1 MTFKEFI
8 MSRIQM
14 FFFLVTMI
22 LLAQVILGNAIEPD
36 RVLYY
41 KDFVGTFLMAGLCML
56 PTVVLYSKKEL
67 SFQQMII
74 RHIIQLVLIEGIM
87 LTLAI
92 MGIEPSEQKL
102 LSVVLVMVATA
113 IIYVLAILI
122 MWYHQ
127 YLESKKLT
135 QLLSKIQDSGN

>member
-8 MSRIQM
+8 INRIQV

-22 LLAQVILGNAIEPD
+22 LLAQVVLGNIIEPD

-41 KDFVGTFLMAGLCML
+41 KDFIGTFVMAGLCML
-56 PTVVLYSKKEL
+56 PTVVTYSKKEL
-67 SFQQMII
+67 NLKQMII
-74 RHIIQLVLIEGIM
+74 RHIIQLVLIEDIM

-92 MGIEPSEQKL
+92 IGIAPSPQKP
-102 LSVVLVMVATA
+102 LSVVLIVTATA
-113 IIYVLAILI
+113 IIYALAIFL
-122 MWYHQ
+122 MWYRQ

-135 QLLSKIQDSGN
+135 ELLKNIHN

>member
-8 MSRIQM
+8 INRIQV

-22 LLAQVILGNAIEPD
+22 LLAQVVLGNIIEPD

-41 KDFVGTFLMAGLCML
+41 KDFIGTFVMAGLCML
-56 PTVVLYSKKEL
+56 PTVVTYSKKEL
-67 SFQQMII
+67 NLKQMIV

-87 LTLAI
+87 LTVAI
-92 MGIEPSEQKL
+92 IGIAPSPQKP
-102 LSVVLVMVATA
+102 LSVVLIVTATA
-113 IIYVLAILI
+113 IIYALAIFL
-122 MWYHQ
+122 MWYRQ

-135 QLLSKIQDSGN
+135 ELLKNIHN

>member
-8 MSRIQM
+8 INRIQV

-22 LLAQVILGNAIEPD
+22 LLAQVVLGNIIEPD

-41 KDFVGTFLMAGLCML
+41 KDFIGTFVMAGLCML
-56 PTVVLYSKKEL
+56 PTVVTYSKKEL
-67 SFQQMII
+67 NLKQMIV

-92 MGIEPSEQKL
+92 IGIAPSPQKP
-102 LSVVLVMVATA
+102 LSVVLIVTATA
-113 IIYVLAILI
+113 IIYALAIFL
-122 MWYHQ
+122 MWYRQ

-135 QLLSKIQDSGN
+135 ELLKNIRN

>member
-8 MSRIQM
+8 MPKIQM

-41 KDFVGTFLMAGLCML
+41 KDFMGTFLMAGLCML

-92 MGIEPSEQKL
+92 MGIEPSQQKF
-102 LSVVLVMVATA
+102 LSVILIAVITA
-113 IIYVLAILI
+113 VIYALAILI
-122 MWYHQ
+122 MWYRQHI
-127 YLESKKLT
+127 EAKKLT
-135 QLLSKIQDSGN
+135 KLLINMQDFVN

>member
-8 MSRIQM
+8 INRIQV

-22 LLAQVILGNAIEPD
+22 LLAQVVLGNIIEPD
-36 RVLYY
+36 RTLYY
-41 KDFVGTFLMAGLCML
+41 KDFVGTFVMAGLCML
-56 PTVVLYSKKEL
+56 PTVVTYSKKEL
-67 SFQQMII
+67 NLKQMIV

-92 MGIEPSEQKL
+92 IGIAPSPQKP
-102 LSVVLVMVATA
+102 LSVVLIVTATA
-113 IIYVLAILI
+113 IIYALAIFL
-122 MWYHQ
+122 MWYRQ

-135 QLLSKIQDSGN
+135 EILKNIHN

>member
-8 MSRIQM
+8 LSRIQV

-22 LLAQVILGNAIEPD
+22 LLTQVVLGNIIEPD

-41 KDFVGTFLMAGLCML
+41 KDFIGTFVMAGLCML
-56 PTVVLYSKKEL
+56 PTIVTCSKKEL
-67 SFQQMII
+67 SLKQMIV

-87 LTLAI
+87 LTLAV
-92 MGIEPSEQKL
+92 MGIEPSPQKL
-102 LSVVLVMVATA
+102 LSVVLIAVATA
-113 IIYVLAILI
+113 IIYALAILI
-122 MWYHQ
+122 MWHRQ

-135 QLLSKIQDSGN
+135 ELLKKIQN

>member
-22 LLAQVILGNAIEPD
+22 LMAQVILGNAIEPD

-41 KDFVGTFLMAGLCML
+41 KDFMGTFLMAGLCML
-56 PTVVLYSKKEL
+56 PTVVTYSKKEL
-67 SFQQMII
+67 PLKQMIV

-92 MGIEPSEQKL
+92 MGIEPSRQKL
-102 LSVVLVMVATA
+102 MSVVMITIATA
-113 IIYVLAILI
+113 VIYALAILI
-122 MWYHQ
+122 MWYRQHV
-127 YLESKKLT
+127 EAKKLT
-135 QLLSKIQDSGN
+135 KLLINIQDCEN

>member
-8 MSRIQM
+8 ISRLQM

-22 LLAQVILGNAIEPD
+22 LLAQVVLGNVIEPD

-41 KDFVGTFLMAGLCML
+41 KDFTGTFLMAGLCML
-56 PTVVLYSKKEL
+56 PTVVTYSKKEL
-67 SFQQMII
+67 TFKQMFV
-74 RHIIQLVLIEGIM
+74 RHTIQLVLIEGIM

-92 MGIEPSEQKL
+92 TGFETSPQKF
-102 LSVVLVMVATA
+102 LSVVLIAVITA
-113 IIYVLAILI
+113 VIYALAIFI
-122 MWYHQ
+122 MWYRQ

-135 QLLSKIQDSGN
+135 ELLKKLQN

>member
-8 MSRIQM
+8 LPKIQM

-22 LLAQVILGNAIEPD
+22 LSAQVILGTIIAPQQ
-36 RVLYY
+36 VLHYS
-41 KDFVGTFLMAGLCML
+41 DFISTFIMAGLCML
-56 PTVVLYSKKEL
+56 PTIVLYSKKEL
-67 SFQQMII
+67 SFRQMIA

-92 MGIEPSEQKL
+92 VDIEPSEQKL
-102 LSVVLVMVATA
+102 LNIIMVLVATTV
-113 IIYVLAILI
+113 IYALAILV
-122 MWYHQ
+122 MWYRQ

-135 QLLSKIQDSGN
+135 ELLKKMQN

>member
-8 MSRIQM
+8 MPKIQM

-41 KDFVGTFLMAGLCML
+41 KDFMGTFLMAGLCML

-92 MGIEPSEQKL
+92 MGIEPSQQKF
-102 LSVVLVMVATA
+102 LSVILIAVITA
-113 IIYVLAILI
+113 MIYALAILI
-122 MWYHQ
+122 MWYRQ
-127 YLESKKLT
+127 NIEAKKLT
-135 QLLSKIQDSGN
+135 KLLINIQDSEI

>member
-8 MSRIQM
+8 VSRLQM

-22 LLAQVILGNAIEPD
+22 LLAQVVLGNVIEPD

-41 KDFVGTFLMAGLCML
+41 KDFTGTFLMAGLCML
-56 PTVVLYSKKEL
+56 TTVVTYSKKEL
-67 SFQQMII
+67 TFKQMFV
-74 RHIIQLVLIEGIM
+74 RHTIQLVLIEGIM

-92 MGIEPSEQKL
+92 TGFETSPQKL
-102 LSVVLVMVATA
+102 LSVVLIAAITA
-113 IIYVLAILI
+113 VIYALAIFI
-122 MWYHQ
+122 MWYRQ

-135 QLLSKIQDSGN
+135 ELLKNLQN

>member
-8 MSRIQM
+8 INRIQV

-22 LLAQVILGNAIEPD
+22 LLAQVVLGNIIEPD

-41 KDFVGTFLMAGLCML
+41 KDFVGTFVMAGLCML
-56 PTVVLYSKKEL
+56 PTVVTYSKKEL
-67 SFQQMII
+67 SLKQMIV

-92 MGIEPSEQKL
+92 IGIAPSPQKS
-102 LSVVLVMVATA
+102 LSVALIVTATA
-113 IIYVLAILI
+113 IIYALAIFL
-122 MWYHQ
+122 MWYRQ

-135 QLLSKIQDSGN
+135 ELLKNIHN

>member
-8 MSRIQM
+8 INRIQV

-22 LLAQVILGNAIEPD
+22 LLAQVVLGNIIEPD
-36 RVLYY
+36 RTLYY
-41 KDFVGTFLMAGLCML
+41 KDFVGTFVMAGLCML
-56 PTVVLYSKKEL
+56 PTVVTCSKKEL
-67 SFQQMII
+67 NLKQMIV

-92 MGIEPSEQKL
+92 IGIAPSPQKP
-102 LSVVLVMVATA
+102 LSVVLIVTATA
-113 IIYVLAILI
+113 IIYALAIFL
-122 MWYHQ
+122 MWYRQ

-135 QLLSKIQDSGN
+135 EILKNIHN

>member
-8 MSRIQM
+8 VSRLQM

-22 LLAQVILGNAIEPD
+22 LLAQVVLGNVIEPD

-41 KDFVGTFLMAGLCML
+41 KDFTGTFLMAGLCML
-56 PTVVLYSKKEL
+56 PTVVTYSKKEL
-67 SFQQMII
+67 TFKQMFV
-74 RHIIQLVLIEGIM
+74 RHTIQLVLIEGIM

-92 MGIEPSEQKL
+92 TGFETSPQKL
-102 LSVVLVMVATA
+102 LSVVLIAAITA
-113 IIYVLAILI
+113 VIYALAIFI
-122 MWYHQ
+122 MWYRQ

-135 QLLSKIQDSGN
+135 ELLKNLQN